1 MAKHIEDFMA
11 LLPSLAPSD
20 NWKTVLGI
28 LRLSNGNIEVIP
40 LDQWNALLRLLRDVR
55 ESGILERII
64 QYSIRDPL
72 WQVKAKIPNERLAQ
86 AWLESKQSEIQQII
100 NDLST
105 KEWST
110 QVDILAKAIFGSSDI
125 NRLQFYTRRE
135 SESLSEKG
143 LDGYVFA
150 PGLNYLAAFIIDF
163 FNREFQDLCD
173 ILLIRGQ
180 WTTINTSREMSD
192 AFHGIKGMYE
202 GIIELD
208 DTLGDKGRNGPRLRA
223 ALLRVDRDR
232 TQVRYINAIV
242 TGINEEA
249 QEMLVTAAQHFEV
262 IENHMK
268 KLVLDFERSPHELII
283 NWKELT
289 NYSKTPLGPRL
300 AETSEKITSFGSLL
314 NFFSRPPEGE

>member
-1 MAKHIEDFMA
+1 
-11 LLPSLAPSD
+11 
-20 NWKTVLGI
+20 
-28 LRLSNGNIEVIP
+28 
-40 LDQWNALLRLLRDVR
+40 
-55 ESGILERII
+55 
-64 QYSIRDPL
+64 
-72 WQVKAKIPNERLAQ
+72 
-86 AWLESKQSEIQQII
+86 
-100 NDLST
+100 
-105 KEWST
+105 
-110 QVDILAKAIFGSSDI
+110 
-125 NRLQFYTRRE
+125 
-135 SESLSEKG
+135 
-143 LDGYVFA
+143 
-150 PGLNYLAAFIIDF
+150 
-163 FNREFQDLCD
+163 
-173 ILLIRGQ
+173 
-180 WTTINTSREMSD
+180 MSD
-192 AFHGIKGMYE
+192 AFHGIKSMYE

-223 ALLRVDRDR
+223 ALLRLDRDR

-249 QEMLVTAAQHFEV
+249 QEMLITAAQHFEV